1 MSYTGR
7 DDAFLNTEITNDGF
21 FPNLVIG
28 DLQKTY
34 RIPASAPEETVT
46 HQLKLAVARVNEEL
60 KAFKC
65 DWIAQGYNTLAL
77 AEESPAN
84 DGKKLADLYK
94 MAVYSFAK
102 AELLEDFETF
112 TRRDIADNIANQ
124 EEKVWQGVKANGRWA
139 VNVLKGLTKNVSVEL
154 L

>member
-1 MSYTGR
+1 MSFTGR
-7 DDAFLNTEITNDGF
+7 DDAFLDTEITNDGF
-21 FPNLVIG
+21 FPDLVIG

-46 HQLKLAVARVNEEL
+46 HQLKVAMARVNDEL
-60 KAFKC
+60 AAFKAA
-65 DWIAQGYNTLAL
+65 WIEQGYNTLSL
-77 AEESPAN
+77 AEASPAN
-84 DGKKLADLYK
+84 AGKKLAELYK

-124 EEKVWQGVKANGRWA
+124 EQKVWQAVKANGRWA
-139 VNVLKGLTKNVSVEL
+139 VNSLKGLTKNVSVEL